1 VLENSL
7 AEPLGVR
14 NLLANLIV
22 AGLVY
27 LVALWDIRAALAL
40 VVYVLLSARDS
51 LERRIAG
58 E

>member
-1 VLENSL
+1 MPVGL
-7 AEPLGVR
+7 R
-14 NLLANLIV
+14 NLVANLIV

-27 LVALWDIRAALAL
+27 LVALWDLRAALAL
-40 VVYVLLSARDS
+40 AVYLLLTMRDI

>member
-1 VLENSL
+1 M
-7 AEPLGVR
+7 PLGVR